1 MQLLF
6 DFGGVLVDLDKE
18 CCIRAFAELGF
29 DLRPYIGTYA
39 QAGFLSKLERGESDI
54 PQFCDELRALSG
66 NAALTNE
73 QIVGA
78 WERYLVTVPEERLEA
93 LLRAKRHYPIHVLS
107 NTNPV
112 HWAMAERIYFRYK
125 GLGVADFFDH
135 IFLSYEMGL
144 EKPSPAI
151 FQRVVQTLGCRPE
164 EVLFFDDSEVNCAA
178 ARAEGLQSWIAPAGS
193 GWLKDFD
200 ADGRLIPEA
209 SPLL

>member
-1 MQLLF
+1 
-6 DFGGVLVDLDKE
+6 
-18 CCIRAFAELGF
+18 
-29 DLRPYIGTYA
+29 
-39 QAGFLSKLERGESDI
+39 
-54 PQFCDELRALSG
+54 
-66 NAALTNE
+66 
-73 QIVGA
+73 
-78 WERYLVTVPEERLEA
+78 
-93 LLRAKRHYPIHVLS
+93 
-107 NTNPV
+107 
-112 HWAMAERIYFRYK
+112 MAERIYFRYK

-193 GWLKDFD
+193 GWLKYFD

-209 SPLL
+209 APLL